1 MILRDNK
8 RGVFYEGQLDESHL
22 KDYENSYSIL
32 SLQKFQNNIY
42 SKEEKEKYYKLMK
55 DHFYIDGIIE
65 RPLIKNNE
73 LVDRIIM
80 VPKSFVSI
88 EELMA

>member
-1 MILRDNK
+1 MKIHTQ
-8 RGVFYEGQLDESHL
+8 FYHY
-22 KDYENSYSIL
+22 KNF
-32 SLQKFQNNIY
+32 KNNIY

-88 EELMA
+88 EELTA